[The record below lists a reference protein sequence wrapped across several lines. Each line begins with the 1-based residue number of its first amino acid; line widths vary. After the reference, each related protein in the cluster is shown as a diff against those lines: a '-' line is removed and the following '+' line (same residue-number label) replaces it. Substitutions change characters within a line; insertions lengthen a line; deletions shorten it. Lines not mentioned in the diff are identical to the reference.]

1 MSIEVPSKL
10 EKQFQ
15 FYFQSNYFSDMD
27 LTIEKTLIE
36 NKTQEGGQ
44 KRVSDESES
53 FHTPRIS
60 NKKQKLTKD
69 TQVTTKDPS
78 NLNKKE
84 LANKQVT
91 SKETNIKGRELPK
104 RQEVSKKTID
114 NPESNNR
121 KSPSFDWVKSQKLAK
136 SPSPSRAS
144 KRVNEKNK
152 KK

>member
-1 MSIEVPSKL
+1 M
-10 EKQFQ
+10 
-15 FYFQSNYFSDMD
+15 
-27 LTIEKTLIE
+27 
-36 NKTQEGGQ
+36 
-44 KRVSDESES
+44 
-53 FHTPRIS
+53 
-60 NKKQKLTKD
+60 
-69 TQVTTKDPS
+69 
-78 NLNKKE
+78 
-84 LANKQVT
+84 T